1 MIETVGPE
9 SFHPICSSVSTS
21 GNFAGKSGRRAT
33 VLCVAKRS
41 HTTCMNVYTPTLP
54 PTAQMF
60 PMEDRGTREETA
72 LARLCYLAFLRSG
85 ITEEE
90 LEEAIT

>member
-1 MIETVGPE
+1 METVGPE

-33 VLCVAKRS
+33 VLCAVKRS
-41 HTTCMNVYTPTLP
+41 QATCMNVYTPTLP

-60 PMEDRGTREETA
+60 PMEDRVTRGGDG
-72 LARLCYLAFLRSG
+72 ARSLVLSG
-85 ITEEE
+85 
-90 LEEAIT
+90 LS

>member
-1 MIETVGPE
+1 
-9 SFHPICSSVSTS
+9 
-21 GNFAGKSGRRAT
+21 
-33 VLCVAKRS
+33 
-41 HTTCMNVYTPTLP
+41 MNVYTPTLP

-72 LARLCYLAFLRSG
+72 LAHLCYLAFLRSG